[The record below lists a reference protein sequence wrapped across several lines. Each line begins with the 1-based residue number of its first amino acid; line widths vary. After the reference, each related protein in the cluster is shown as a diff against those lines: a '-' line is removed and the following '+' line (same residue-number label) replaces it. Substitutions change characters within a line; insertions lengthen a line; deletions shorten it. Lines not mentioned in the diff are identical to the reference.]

1 MSSIFSITTL
11 RAAMFGQLST
21 ESTAECPGSG
31 VAEASKPQLLRCP
44 QDSSKIRAALNIL
57 LSLSKPKDC
66 ATETSSSENIRG
78 GNGSKKLCSE
88 SGDDSRTSHL
98 CSDSNNSVQAVGQKS
113 IVFSQW
119 TGMLD
124 LLESCLK
131 SNNIQYRR
139 LDGTMPISARDRAVK
154 DFNLLPEVCM
164 TTDSLIIDSP
174 RVILVLI
181 VKSLSSGFG
190 YDHVSEGCE
199 SRAEHGGSLQC
210 APSGPMVEPYD

>member
-1 MSSIFSITTL
+1 
-11 RAAMFGQLST
+11 MFGQLST

-31 VAEASKPQLLRCP
+31 VVEASKPQLLRCP
-44 QDSSKIRAALNIL
+44 EDSSKIRAALNIL
-57 LSLSKPKDC
+57 LSLSKPQHF
-66 ATETSSSENIRG
+66 ATETGSSENIGG
-78 GNGSKKLCSE
+78 GNGNLCSE
-88 SGDDSRTSHL
+88 SGDESRTSDV
-98 CSDSNNSVQAVGQKS
+98 CSYSNNPVKAVGQKS

-139 LDGTMPISARDRAVK
+139 LDGTMPITARDKAVK

-164 TTDSLIIDSP
+164 TTDNLTTDSS

-210 APSGPMVEPYD
+210 APFGPMVEPDD